1 MIALSSQVFSLN
13 GSSSLLNFSSFVM
26 SSGFRSLHF
35 WLCPSGLNK
44 PQTGHW
50 KTGVYDSRNALESA
64 SALRTLAQ
72 YARPILL
79 VSSLKASNLSKPSCI
94 FPVYEIQANAPPKL
108 LPGWCGVVIYDSRL
122 GLLFCFDEHSENGR
136 IYGHASTPCYGGE
149 ALFKL
154 LADPSAITKTRL

>member
-1 MIALSSQVFSLN
+1 MLGLQFVKADFSANFFFAFGQKLQATIYADLN
-13 GSSSLLNFSSFVM
+13 GQRSLHVCSLCGSSILLNFSSWLM
-26 SSGFRSLHF
+26 SSGFKSLHF

-50 KTGVYDSRNALESA
+50 KTGVYDSRNALDSA

-94 FPVYEIQANAPPKL
+94 LPVNKEKPNAPPEL
-108 LPGWCGVVIYDSRL
+108 LPNWCGVVSDNL
-122 GLLFCFDEHSENGR
+122 CL
-136 IYGHASTPCYGGE
+136 
-149 ALFKL
+149 
-154 LADPSAITKTRL
+154 

>member
-1 MIALSSQVFSLN
+1 MYNWRKAF
-13 GSSSLLNFSSFVM
+13 
-26 SSGFRSLHF
+26 
-35 WLCPSGLNK
+35 
-44 PQTGHW
+44 
-50 KTGVYDSRNALESA
+50 ESV

-94 FPVYEIQANAPPKL
+94 LPVNKEKPNAPPKL